1 MVSDAE
7 RKRAGVLIRNRRQ
20 ELGLKQPEFARRV
33 GVSRN
38 AVSKWETGRA
48 YPLRYAGKIEAVLAP
63 FSLADAG
70 PLDFDPDD
78 PDEVRIMS
86 WADLPYPRR
95 LAMIE
100 ELRAARRA
108 ARKTA

>member
-1 MVSDAE
+1 MAAGDSLGTRIA
-7 RKRAGVLIRNRRQ
+7 KRRHQLDLSQ
-20 ELGLKQPEFARRV
+20 EALAALV
-33 GVSRN
+33 GVSRDS
-38 AVSKWETGRA
+38 VSKWETGKA
-48 YPLRYAGKIEAVLAP
+48 YPLRHIGKLEAVLGIDLTAP
-63 FSLADAG
+63 AG
-70 PLDFDPDD
+70 QPDFDPDD

-86 WADLPYPRR
+86 WTDLPYPRR